1 MVHSR
6 ASTGH
11 RPKAQISP
19 AGAPRRHSQTASGF
33 IRAPARRFDWPPVD
47 VEVVH
52 VRVSPATLKHR
63 LRERGPERDRWK
75 LAHWDEYW
83 SKHGA
88 RPCAWT
94 NVRLTDFSNDADG
107 VLNQR
112 LERHRIHAPN
122 TVASRRTA
130 PAETFLYR

>member
-1 MVHSR
+1 VADRPIRSTPGLRAWLSR
-6 ASTGH
+6 AGSAV
-11 RPKAQISP
+11 P
-19 AGAPRRHSQTASGF
+19 
-33 IRAPARRFDWPPVD
+33 FDWPPVD

-83 SKHGA
+83 SEHGA

-130 PAETFLYR
+130 PAETFLYVVRLSFD